1 MKVKI
6 KSNPYI
12 RKIEYFVFDEE
23 SNNWV
28 EASKN
33 NRDSKLRE
41 EESEKCFLPFKAYD
55 ILKIIISD
63 YYVSGEPVEI
73 TFEGASEEYNELLKI
88 SEFDDINGKVVLS
101 QDNYILENAKTILSD
116 TKDIFREVNPI
127 IDNIVTDEAVRS
139 DLRKVL
145 CTLDDVVPICV
156 FGNYSAG
163 KSTFINSL
171 IGYEILP
178 SGGDP
183 VTAKIYE
190 ISSSDDE
197 DLAKI
202 KFKHFKENLNN
213 SIELLFEKNSFRIRK
228 GDTSDEML
236 VELKELM
243 EEVRESGFVV
253 MVNKALEF
261 INAYEK
267 IDMDSIEI
275 SETIFVEVPFSK
287 KGILGQSKNKFVIFD
302 TPGSNSNS
310 NTDHSQVLADA
321 LHEFS
326 NGIPVWVSQYESVDS
341 NDNAKLCDDVLNI
354 KALDKRFTMII
365 LNKADTSN
373 LPEGGFSDK
382 QIQDIMELNSVEK
395 MYSGGIYFVS
405 SLMGLGAKTDGKFN
419 DRYFNRTYGTQKCL
433 FTNPEDFDYCG
444 LYLYNILPQQIK
456 DEASIYSMNEEDKVY
471 ANSGLH
477 FVEKEMEDFATKY
490 SAYNKCQ
497 MVFMFLEN
505 VINKTTD
512 TINTKTEILTK
523 KRAET
528 QKQLGNDTQKLLE
541 TLTKTTEQ
549 KEKEFYKSSKSFIN
563 DYTKNGLSYTL
574 DAQELTELDNQIAM
588 RNESESDYAKEK
600 DDVDRAADTR
610 YSHVVTNFKNIF
622 KSKGVIQ
629 NFAQLGKDFI
639 SDSKDISTN
648 KEEMLAVQNE
658 NDSATSDEIMNI
670 VNEHYQC
677 NITDAKCKMTEVIK
691 EHWSDKAEEMKN
703 TLVAIITGNDSLTAQ
718 QQGVLFDT
726 IMNHQNIEF
735 DEESSAVFIKA
746 KYLKGQIFGFKL
758 FDNERLNISRLSKK
772 FNSTIEKNIEAMAKD
787 LNESGFS
794 AYKEWQDDLFAVIEQ
809 NITELNPQLKQYADQ
824 IKVDTESINKLASD
838 KQKISESLEAIREL
852 ISWKEI

>member
-6 KSNPYI
+6 KSNPYE
-12 RKIEYFVFDEE
+12 RKIEYFVFD
-23 SNNWV
+23 SDVNDWV
-28 EASKN
+28 EASKS

-41 EESEKCFLPFKAYD
+41 EESEKCFLPFKVYD
-55 ILKIIISD
+55 ILKIIIND
-63 YYVSGEPVEI
+63 YYVSDEPVEI
-73 TFEGASEEYNELLKI
+73 TFEGASEEYNELLKVA
-88 SEFDDINGKVVLS
+88 EFDDIREKVTIT

-190 ISSSDDE
+190 ISSSDDD

-202 KFKHFKENLNN
+202 KFRHFKENLDN
-213 SIELLFEKNSFRIRK
+213 SIELLFEGNTFRIRK

-236 VELKELM
+236 VELKNLM
-243 EEVRESGFVV
+243 EEVKENGFVV

-287 KGILGQSKNKFVIFD
+287 KGVLGQSKNRFVIFD

-321 LHEFS
+321 LQEFS

-382 QIQDIMELNSVEK
+382 QVQNIMEFNSVEK
-395 MYSGGIYFVS
+395 MYAGGIYFVS
-405 SLMGLGAKTDGKFN
+405 SIMGLGSKNDGDFN
-419 DRYFNRTYGTQKCL
+419 DKHCKRIYRSQY
-433 FTNPEDFDYCG
+433 DFFIAPQDNDYDS
-444 LYLYNILPQQIK
+444 LYIYNILPQQIK
-456 DEASIYSMNEEDKVY
+456 NETSICSMNEEDKVY
-471 ANSGLH
+471 ANSGLF

-497 MVFMFLEN
+497 MVFMFLED
-505 VINKTTD
+505 VISKTTNI
-512 TINTKTEILTK
+512 INTKTQILTN
-523 KRAET
+523 KRADT
-528 QKQLGNDTQKLLE
+528 QKQLGSDTQRLLE

-549 KEKEFYKSSKSFIN
+549 KEKEFYKDSKSFIN
-563 DYTKNGLSYTL
+563 DYTKNGFSYTL
-574 DAQELTELDNQIAM
+574 DAQELTELDNQIAL
-588 RNESESDYAKEK
+588 RNESESVYAKEK
-600 DDVDRAADTR
+600 DDVDRATDTR
-610 YSHVVTNFKNIF
+610 NSNFVKNFKNIF
-622 KSKGVIQ
+622 KNKDVIQ
-629 NFAQLGKDFI
+629 NFAQLGKDLV
-639 SDSKDISTN
+639 SDIKDINTN
-648 KEEMLAVQNE
+648 KEEMLAVQIE

-677 NITDAKCKMTEVIK
+677 SITDAKNKMTDVIK

-726 IMNHQNIEF
+726 IMKHQNIEF

-758 FDNERLNISRLSKK
+758 FDNERLNIARLSKK
-772 FNSTIEKNIEAMAKD
+772 FNSTLEKNIESMAKD
-787 LNESGFS
+787 MNENGFA
-794 AYKEWQDDLFAVIEQ
+794 AYKSWQDDLFAVIEQ
-809 NITELNPQLKQYADQ
+809 NITELNPQLKQLADQ
-824 IKVDTESINKLASD
+824 IKLDTESINKLSND
-838 KQKISESLEAIREL
+838 KQKISESLDAIREL